1 MGTNAYHWLLRFAL
15 MLCFFILVSSTAT
28 PQTIK
33 GHWQYKRNE
42 GDVIK
47 LWGMLK
53 SEKNIV
59 CVPKYFFGDVYDNTL
74 PDLVFYIDKRQLDT
88 NEGKKIS
95 DTVKNPLHNITLVK
109 KSKKRGQLF
118 GARFI
123 YVMVFVAENKSDK
136 KSVTVSEKSYVPQEK
151 KIMKMEEKK
160 RTYIETKESFKE
172 TDRLSV
178 SCASLD
184 KSASSGEFAIFSIAK
199 GIGQAFTKSIE
210 TNKELKEKTEKEPLP
225 LKMREVGCFEE
236 TRLAFGFVKIALAE
250 NTINRITIWGFS
262 NINPLATFG
271 NYSQSWITSSICMM
285 WTPYSKDK
293 AEDLKIKRN
302 LFEPFLLAHIYIKRP
317 RLPRPRLTGKSAFF
331 KKLSYSIVVGTRLKS
346 LDELFE
352 LKDVFIGIGLGH
364 ISGNVGIVIGAN
376 FKTFQEEKLN
386 MKGEVVMVDKK
397 KRRGNIAIGFTFI
410 F

>member
-1 MGTNAYHWLLRFAL
+1 MYHWSFRLTLI
-15 MLCFFILVSSTAT
+15 LCFFILISSTAI

-47 LWGMLK
+47 LWNMLK
-53 SEKNIV
+53 NEKNIV
-59 CVPKYFFGDVYDNTL
+59 QVPKYFFGEVYDKAL
-74 PDLVFYIDKRQLDT
+74 PDLVVYIDKRQLDA
-88 NEGKKIS
+88 NGGKKIV
-95 DTVKNPLHNITLVK
+95 DTGKNPLHKIALVK
-109 KSKKRGQLF
+109 KSKKRNQLF
-118 GARFI
+118 GERFI

-136 KSVTVSEKSYVPQEK
+136 KSVTISKKYYVPQEK
-151 KIMKMEEKK
+151 NITKIKGKNK
-160 RTYIETKESFKE
+160 ISVETKENFKE
-172 TDRLSV
+172 TERLSV

-199 GIGQAFTKSIE
+199 GIGQAFTKSLE
-210 TNKELKEKTEKEPLP
+210 TNKELEEKNKKKPLP
-225 LKMREVGCFEE
+225 LKMREVGCFKE
-236 TRLAFGFVKIALAE
+236 TRLAFGVVKIDLAE

-262 NINPLATFG
+262 KINPTATFG

-293 AEDLKIKRN
+293 AADLKIKRN
-302 LFEPFLLAHIYIKRP
+302 LFEMFLLAHIYIKRP
-317 RLPRPRLTGKSAFF
+317 RLPCPRFTGKSGFF
-331 KKLSYSIVVGTRLKS
+331 KKLSYSIVVGTRLES
-346 LDELFE
+346 LDTLFD

-386 MKGEVVMVDKK
+386 IEGKVVMVDKK
-397 KRRGNIAIGFTFI
+397 KRKGNLAIGFTFI